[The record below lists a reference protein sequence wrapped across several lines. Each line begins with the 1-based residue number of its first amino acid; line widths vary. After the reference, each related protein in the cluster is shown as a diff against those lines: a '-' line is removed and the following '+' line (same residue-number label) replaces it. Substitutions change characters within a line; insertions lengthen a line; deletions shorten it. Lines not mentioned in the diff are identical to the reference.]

1 MNESYPGSR
10 CIIGS
15 GSNRGENRPMASDRD
30 PRRFGGLSEAEA
42 MSRLASEG
50 PNELPSTRR
59 RSLAVL
65 AAEILKE
72 PMILL
77 LLACGGVYVLLG
89 DREEALVLLASVFG
103 VVGLSLYQSRKTERA
118 LDALRDLSSPRAL
131 VVRDGQE
138 RRIPGR
144 EVVPG
149 DLVVLAEGDR
159 VPADGVLLHAMS
171 LSADESLLTG
181 ESVPVTKLANES
193 AAETGRPGGDG
204 LPHVWSGTL
213 VVRGQ
218 GVARV
223 SATGPKTELGKI
235 GKPLQTQTARWVR
248 VLAAAGLALC
258 ALLAL
263 AFGFFRGGWLEGL
276 LAGLALAMALVP
288 EEFPVILT
296 VFLALGAWRISR
308 RHVLARRSAAI
319 EALGSAT
326 VLCVDKTGTLTQ
338 NRMAVAALEA
348 SGRTWD
354 VANRGGEPLPETFH
368 PLVEFAL
375 LAIRQ
380 KPFDPME
387 RAVEALAKDALAG
400 TEHLHGGWTLVH
412 EYPLGHELLAVTHV
426 WEPDR
431 GGPRVVA
438 AKGAPEAVADL
449 CHLPAAPAQALLAAV
464 AQFAERGLRVLAVAR
479 ATAPP
484 GALPPSAHD
493 LTFECLGLVCLADP
507 LRPGVA
513 DAVTECERA
522 GVRTVM
528 ITGDYPGTARAI
540 AAGAGLPSGDVLTGP
555 ELDAL
560 DDAALSS
567 RVRGT
572 RVFARVV
579 PEQKLRLVKALKANG
594 EVVAMTGDGVN
605 DAPALKAAHIGI
617 AMGGR
622 GTDVAREAS
631 ALVLLDDDYSSIVAA
646 IRLGRRI
653 FENIRKAMAYV
664 LSVHVPIAGAAL
676 VPALVGWPL
685 VLLPVHIVLLE
696 LVIDP
701 ACSIAFEAEPE
712 DPGLMRRPPRD
723 PKEPLLPARIVVRA
737 LLDGVLALIA
747 VLGIAAFSVARGDA
761 EGRTRALAFSTLLL
775 LNLGLILTHRS
786 TGLTMVAS
794 LRTPNPAIWWV
805 LGGAIGVLG
814 LCLGIEPMRELLRFG
829 PLSAA
834 DVALAAGA
842 GVGGLAGFELLKRA
856 GRKSDASASS
866 TSRGPVGA

>member
-1 MNESYPGSR
+1 
-10 CIIGS
+10 
-15 GSNRGENRPMASDRD
+15 MASDRD

-235 GKPLQTQTARWVR
+235 GKALQTLDTGATPLQTQTARWVR

-308 RHVLARRSAAI
+308 RHVLTRRAAAI

-326 VLCVDKTGTLTQ
+326 VLCVDKTGTLTE

-348 SGRTWD
+348 GGRTWD
-354 VANRGGEPLPETFH
+354 VAKSRGESLPETFH

-375 LAIRQ
+375 LASRQ

-412 EYPLGHELLAVTHV
+412 EYPLGQELLAVTHV
-426 WEPDR
+426 WEPNM

-438 AKGAPEAVADL
+438 TKGAPEAVVDL
-449 CHLPAAPAQALLAAV
+449 CHLPPASAQALLAAV
-464 AQFAERGLRVLAVAR
+464 ARFAERGLRVLAVAR

-493 LTFECLGLVCLADP
+493 LTYECLGLVCLADP
-507 LRPGVA
+507 LRPGIS
-513 DAVTECERA
+513 DAVAECERA

-567 RVRGT
+567 RVTGT

-579 PEQKLRLVKALKANG
+579 PEQKLRLVNALKANG

-761 EGRTRALAFSTLLL
+761 EGRTRALTFSTLLL

-786 TGLTMVAS
+786 TGLTIAKS
-794 LRTPNPAIWWV
+794 LRAPNPAIWWV
-805 LGGAIGVLG
+805 VGGALSVLG
-814 LCLGIEPMRELLRFG
+814 LCLALSPMRELLRFG
-829 PLSAA
+829 SLSAVDIA
-834 DVALAAGA
+834 MAAGA
-842 GVGGLAGFELLKRA
+842 GFGGFAGFELLKRA
-856 GRKSDASASS
+856 GRKPDAFASS
-866 TSRGPVGA
+866 TPRGPVGA